1 MKYEITEATKRHFLE
16 KVRVTPECWEWTG
29 TRGSNGYG
37 MLTLRVD
44 GKWGHG
50 LAHRIAYAV
59 FIAPL
64 PETGVIMHTCDNR
77 GCVRPDHL
85 RLGTQSL
92 NIKDMYVKDRRDTS
106 GYARGERSHKSALTD
121 DDVATIKASYTGKY
135 GEVSALARQ
144 FGVTSQAVWSIV
156 KNGGWAHIAKGDVS
170 LPPGQLK
177 RLPGLRGEEKS
188 QAKLTDAQVRALR
201 DTYDSGK
208 ATQADLMR
216 QYGISRPTVCLIVHR
231 KIWKHL
237 P

>member
-1 MKYEITEATKRHFLE
+1 MYEITEATKRHFLE

-44 GKWGHG
+44 GKWRHG

-85 RLGTQSL
+85 RLGTQSQ
-92 NIKDMYVKDRRDTS
+92 NIRDMFDKGRRSSD
-106 GYARGERSHKSALTD
+106 GYARGERSHKSSLTAR
-121 DDVATIKASYTGKY
+121 DVAQIKATYTGKY
-135 GEVSALARQ
+135 GQVSALARVY
-144 FGVTSQAVWSIV
+144 GITPQAMTAIIS
-156 KNGGWAHIAKGDVS
+156 GETWAHVQAGDIP
-170 LPPGQLK
+170 LPLEVLK
-177 RLPGLRGEEKS
+177 RLPGLRGERTS
-188 QAKLTDAQVRALR
+188 QAKLTDEQVRMLR
-201 DTYDSGK
+201 AAYDSGSV
-208 ATQADLMR
+208 TQADLMR
-216 QYGISRPTVCLIVHR
+216 QYGVSRTTVCLIVNR